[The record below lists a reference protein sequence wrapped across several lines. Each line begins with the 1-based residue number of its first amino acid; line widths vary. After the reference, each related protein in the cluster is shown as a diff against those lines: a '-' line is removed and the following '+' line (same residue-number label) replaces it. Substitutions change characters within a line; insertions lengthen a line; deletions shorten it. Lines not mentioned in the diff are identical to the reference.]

1 MTARA
6 YASIDDVLALMET
19 QPQATK
25 QPRIETLL
33 TVSAEEINRAIRR
46 DYFRHPVEGEE
57 TRYLAVPLV
66 GDDQIHVH
74 GGIVSLSGIEYSNDD
89 GATWTGYESGVWTLT
104 GASPYNF
111 ERIEGEPYF
120 HIVLNATAFSSG
132 FATVPWGYRA
142 LRATGV
148 FGWDPVPSALVE
160 ANAERARQL
169 LYGEGTYAGSVPGLQ
184 EYSPVEYAQPLVSV
198 RYTHVYYNFV
208 QAERQRFRFCRTG
221 F

>member
-19 QPQATK
+19 QPKATK

-33 TVSAEEINRAIRR
+33 TVSAEEKP
-46 DYFRHPVEGEE
+46 RHPARLLPPPGAGRGEP
-57 TRYLAVPLV
+57 RYLAVPLV

-104 GASPYNF
+104 GASPYDF
-111 ERIEGEPYF
+111 EHIEGEPWF

-132 FATVPWGYRA
+132 FATVPGLPRA

-148 FGWDPVPSALVE
+148 FGWDPVPAALVE

-198 RYTHVYYNFV
+198 RYPHVYYNFV